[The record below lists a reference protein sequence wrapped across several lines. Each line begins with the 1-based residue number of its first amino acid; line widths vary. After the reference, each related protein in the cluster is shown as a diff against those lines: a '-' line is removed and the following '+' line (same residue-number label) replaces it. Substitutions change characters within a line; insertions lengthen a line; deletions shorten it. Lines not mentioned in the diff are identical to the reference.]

1 MPELPE
7 VETTARS
14 LREHLVGRRAIAAGG
29 VDWPR
34 MLPNSTAEEISAL
47 LGDHA
52 VVGVDRRGKYLLV
65 EFEGGLTLGVHRK
78 MSGNLLLVPK
88 ETEVYPHTHF
98 VLDFDD
104 NQQLRLVDMRKFG
117 RVYLF
122 RTPAELGDFLDA
134 RLGPEPLGTELDAR
148 ILQTR
153 LARRTVPIKTALLDQ
168 SVLAGVGN
176 LYADEALWEARIH
189 PLQPANSLSL
199 LLTRRLVDA
208 VRHVLEQAIL
218 QRGTSFS
225 TYLDADGSEGS
236 NQNFLHAYARE
247 GQPCPRCGTAICRIR
262 IGQRSSYFCP
272 HDQRLRRA
280 AAREPTPRSASQSG
294 MRSGTGRPRPG
305 AATPDATAPAPPAA
319 GGRR

>member
-14 LREHLVGRRAIAAGG
+14 LREHLVGRRAIAASG

-34 MLPNSTAEEISAL
+34 MLPNSTAEEISTV
-47 LGDHA
+47 LGQHA
-52 VVGVDRRGKYLLV
+52 VVGVDRRGKYLLL
-65 EFEGGLTLGVHRK
+65 EFEGGMTLGVHRK

-88 ETEVYPHTHF
+88 RTEVYPHTHF

-104 NQQLRLVDMRKFG
+104 DRQLRLVDMRKFG

-122 RTPAELGDFLDA
+122 RTPDELGEFLDA
-134 RLGPEPLGTELDAR
+134 RLGPEPLGADLDGR
-148 ILQTR
+148 ILQAR
-153 LARRTVPIKTALLDQ
+153 LARRSVPIKSALLDQ

-199 LLTRRLVDA
+199 VLTKRLVEA
-208 VRHVLEQAIL
+208 VRRVLEQAIL

-225 TYLDADGSEGS
+225 NYLDSDGSEGS
-236 NQNFLHAYARE
+236 NQNFLHAYGRA
-247 GQPCPRCGTAICRIR
+247 GQPCPRCGTPITRIR
-262 IGQRSSYFCP
+262 IGQRSAYFCP
-272 HDQRLRRA
+272 HDQKARKILESSQRR
-280 AAREPTPRSASQSG
+280 Q
-294 MRSGTGRPRPG
+294 
-305 AATPDATAPAPPAA
+305 
-319 GGRR
+319 

>member
-14 LREHLVGRRAIAAGG
+14 LRQQLVGRRAIAASG

-47 LGDHA
+47 LGEHA
-52 VVGVDRRGKYLLV
+52 VVAVDRRGKYLLV

-88 ETEVYPHTHF
+88 TTEAYPHTHF

-104 NQQLRLVDMRKFG
+104 DQQLRLVDMRKFG

-122 RTPAELGDFLDA
+122 RTPAELAEFLGA

-148 ILQTR
+148 ILAAR
-153 LARRTVPIKTALLDQ
+153 LARRSVPIKTALLDQ

-176 LYADEALWEARIH
+176 LYADEALWAARIH

-199 LLTRRLVDA
+199 PLIRRLVDA
-208 VRHVLEQAIL
+208 VRQVLEQAIL

-225 TYLDADGSEGS
+225 TYLDSDGSEGS
-236 NQNFLHAYARE
+236 NQDFLHAYGRE
-247 GQPCPRCGTAICRIR
+247 GQPCPRCGTPIARIR
-262 IGQRSSYFCP
+262 LGQRSAYYCP
-272 HDQRLRRA
+272 HDQKLRKTEIKWRGS
-280 AAREPTPRSASQSG
+280 R
-294 MRSGTGRPRPG
+294 
-305 AATPDATAPAPPAA
+305 
-319 GGRR
+319 